1 MLQFQRAQE
10 SSLMSTPE
18 FWDSRYAANE
28 YAYGTTPNAGLV
40 ALEYLLPRSARVLV
54 PGDGEG
60 RNGVWLA
67 TRGHQVSV
75 VDQSAE
81 GLRKCAQL
89 AGSRG
94 VSVETVHADLADY
107 QPGVAAFDALVL
119 IFVHLPPQIRRGV
132 HQRLLAALKPGGVL
146 ILEGFDRSHAG
157 LPGGGPRD
165 PAWLF
170 DAAALRKDFAACA
183 DLSIELIDADL
194 DEGPW
199 HQGRARVLR
208 VQGRRD

>member
-1 MLQFQRAQE
+1 
-10 SSLMSTPE
+10 MSNPA
-18 FWDSRYAANE
+18 FWDSRYASPD
-28 YAYGTTPNAGLV
+28 YAYGTAPNAGLV
-40 ALEYLLPRSARVLV
+40 ALEHLLPREARVLV

-75 VDQSAE
+75 VDQSAA

-89 AGSRG
+89 AESRG
-94 VSVETVHADLADY
+94 VGVNVLHADLADY
-107 QPGVAAFDALVL
+107 RPEPAGFDALVL
-119 IFVHLPPQIRRGV
+119 VFVHLPPDLRRRV
-132 HQRLLAALKPGGVL
+132 HQRLLAALRPGGVL

-170 DAAALRKDFAACA
+170 DAEMLRADFVACPE
-183 DLSIELIDADL
+183 LSVELIDGDL

-199 HQGRARVLR
+199 HQGHARVLR
-208 VQGRRD
+208 VFGRT

>member
-1 MLQFQRAQE
+1 
-10 SSLMSTPE
+10 MSTPE
-18 FWDSRYAANE
+18 LWDSRYAAVE

-94 VSVETVHADLADY
+94 VSVETVLDDPAPSRDEELPPNRRLPVVKDDPESSSRGNLRRH
-107 QPGVAAFDALVL
+107 QPGRTAAN
-119 IFVHLPPQIRRGV
+119 H
-132 HQRLLAALKPGGVL
+132 
-146 ILEGFDRSHAG
+146 
-157 LPGGGPRD
+157 
-165 PAWLF
+165 
-170 DAAALRKDFAACA
+170 RKLTQC
-183 DLSIELIDADL
+183 
-194 DEGPW
+194 
-199 HQGRARVLR
+199 GRV
-208 VQGRRD
+208 

>member
-1 MLQFQRAQE
+1 
-10 SSLMSTPE
+10 MSTTE
-18 FWDSRYAANE
+18 FWDNRYASQE
-28 YAYGTTPNAGLV
+28 YAYGTAPNAGLV
-40 ALEYLLPRSARVLV
+40 ALEHLLPRSARVLV

-67 TRGHQVSV
+67 TRGHQVCV

-89 AGSRG
+89 AVAQG
-94 VSVETVHADLADY
+94 VSIETVHADLADY
-107 QPGVAAFDALVL
+107 QPGVAGFDALVL
-119 IFVHLPPQIRRGV
+119 IFVHLPPDIRRSV

-170 DAAALRKDFAACA
+170 DAAVLREDFAGCA
-183 DLSIELIDADL
+183 ELSVELIDGDL

-208 VQGRRD
+208 VFGRTCTNVAAPK

>member
-1 MLQFQRAQE
+1 MTA
-10 SSLMSTPE
+10 LMSTPE
-18 FWDSRYAANE
+18 FWDNRYGAAE
-28 YAYGTTPNAGLV
+28 YAYGTAPNAGLV
-40 ALEYLLPRSARVLV
+40 TLEHLLPPAAQVLV

-67 TRGHQVSV
+67 TRGHRVTV
-75 VDQSAE
+75 VDQSTA

-89 AGSRG
+89 AATRDAN
-94 VSVETVHADLADY
+94 VATVHADLADY
-107 QPGVAAFDALVL
+107 QPAGNFDALVL
-119 IFVHLPPQIRRGV
+119 VFVHLPPEIRRAV
-132 HQRLLAALKPGGVL
+132 HQRLLSALKPGGVL

-170 DAAALRKDFAACA
+170 DADMLRTDFAACA
-183 DLSIELIDADL
+183 DLSIELIDGDL

-199 HQGRARVLR
+199 HHGRARVLR
-208 VQGRRD
+208 VHGRRR

>member
-1 MLQFQRAQE
+1 
-10 SSLMSTPE
+10 MSTPE
-18 FWDSRYAANE
+18 FWDSRYAAAE
-28 YAYGTTPNAGLV
+28 YAYGTAPNAGLL
-40 ALEYLLPRSARVLV
+40 ALEHLLPRGARVLV

-81 GLRKCAQL
+81 GLRKCALL
-89 AGSRG
+89 ATSHG

-107 QPGVAAFDALVL
+107 QPETAGYDALVL
-119 IFVHLPPQIRRGV
+119 VFVHLPPEIRCSV
-132 HQRLLAALKPGGVL
+132 HQRLLGALKPGGVL

-170 DAAALRKDFAACA
+170 DAAMLREDFAACA
-183 DLSIELIDADL
+183 QLSIELVDGDL
-194 DEGPW
+194 DEGRW

-208 VQGRRD
+208 VHGRR

>member
-1 MLQFQRAQE
+1 
-10 SSLMSTPE
+10 MSTPA
-18 FWDSRYAANE
+18 FWDQRYAAEE
-28 YAYGTTPNAGLV
+28 YAYGTAPNTGLV
-40 ALEYLLPRSARVLV
+40 ALAHLLPRAARVLV

-67 TRGHQVSV
+67 TRGHRVTA

-89 AGSRG
+89 AASCA
-94 VSVETVHADLADY
+94 VSVETVLADLASY
-107 QPGVAAFDALVL
+107 SPEVAGFDALVL
-119 IFVHLPPQIRRGV
+119 MFVHLPPEIRRDV
-132 HQRLLAALKPGGVL
+132 HRRLCRALKPGGVL

-170 DAAALRKDFAACA
+170 DAATLREDFADCD
-183 DLSIELIDADL
+183 DLAIELIDTEL
-194 DEGPW
+194 DEGPH

-208 VQGRRD
+208 AHGRRR

>member
-1 MLQFQRAQE
+1 
-10 SSLMSTPE
+10 MSNPA
-18 FWDSRYAANE
+18 FWDSRYASPD
-28 YAYGTTPNAGLV
+28 YAYGTAPNAGLV
-40 ALEYLLPRSARVLV
+40 ALEHLLPREARVLV

-75 VDQSAE
+75 VDQSAA

-89 AGSRG
+89 AESRG
-94 VSVETVHADLADY
+94 VGVNVLHADLADY
-107 QPGVAAFDALVL
+107 RPEPAGFDALVL
-119 IFVHLPPQIRRGV
+119 VFVHLPPDLRRRV
-132 HQRLLAALKPGGVL
+132 HQRLLAALRPGGVL

-170 DAAALRKDFAACA
+170 DAEMLRADFVACPE
-183 DLSIELIDADL
+183 LSVELIDGDL
-194 DEGPW
+194 EEGPW
-199 HQGRARVLR
+199 HQGHARVLR
-208 VQGRRD
+208 VFGRT

>member
-1 MLQFQRAQE
+1 
-10 SSLMSTPE
+10 MSTPE
-18 FWDSRYAANE
+18 FWDSRYAAAE
-28 YAYGTTPNAGLV
+28 YAYGTAPNAGLV
-40 ALEYLLPRSARVLV
+40 ALEHLLPRAARVLV

-67 TRGHQVSV
+67 TRGHRVTV
-75 VDQSAE
+75 VDQSVE

-89 AGSRG
+89 AASKK
-94 VSVETVHADLADY
+94 VAVDTVQADLADY
-107 QPGVAAFDALVL
+107 QPESAAFDALVL
-119 IFVHLPPQIRRGV
+119 VFVHLSPEIRRPV

-170 DAAALRKDFAACA
+170 DADSLRADFAACA
-183 DLSIELIDADL
+183 DLDVELIDGDL
-194 DEGPW
+194 DEGRC

-208 VQGRRD
+208 IHGYRR

>member
-1 MLQFQRAQE
+1 
-10 SSLMSTPE
+10 MSNPA
-18 FWDSRYAANE
+18 FWDSRYASPD
-28 YAYGTTPNAGLV
+28 YAYGTAPNAGLV
-40 ALEYLLPRSARVLV
+40 ALEHLLPREARVLV

-75 VDQSAE
+75 VDQSAA

-89 AGSRG
+89 AESRG
-94 VSVETVHADLADY
+94 VGVNVLHADLADY
-107 QPGVAAFDALVL
+107 RPEPAGFDALVL
-119 IFVHLPPQIRRGV
+119 VFVHLPPDLRRRV
-132 HQRLLAALKPGGVL
+132 HQRLLAALRPGGVL

-170 DAAALRKDFAACA
+170 DAAVLRADFVACPE
-183 DLSIELIDADL
+183 LSVELIDGDL

-199 HQGRARVLR
+199 HQGHARVLR
-208 VQGRRD
+208 VFGRT

>member
-1 MLQFQRAQE
+1 
-10 SSLMSTPE
+10 MSAPE
-18 FWDSRYAANE
+18 FWDSRYSGAE
-28 YAYGTTPNAGLV
+28 YAYGTAPNVGLA
-40 ALEYLLPRSARVLV
+40 ALEHLLPRDSRVLV

-67 TRGHQVSV
+67 SRGHRVTL
-75 VDQSAE
+75 VDQSAA

-89 AGSRG
+89 AATRG
-94 VSVETVHADLADY
+94 VGVESVHADLAEY
-107 QPGVAAFDALVL
+107 QPEASGFDALVL
-119 IFVHLPPQIRRGV
+119 VFVHLPPEIRRAV
-132 HQRLLAALKPGGVL
+132 HQRLCLALKPGGVL

-170 DAAALRKDFAACA
+170 DAAMLREDFAACA
-183 DLSIELIDADL
+183 DLSIELIDGDI
-194 DEGPW
+194 DEGPF

-208 VQGRRD
+208 VHGRRS

>member
-1 MLQFQRAQE
+1 
-10 SSLMSTPE
+10 MSTQE
-18 FWDSRYAANE
+18 FWDSRYAAAE

-40 ALEYLLPRSARVLV
+40 ALEHLLPRAARVLL

-67 TRGHQVSV
+67 TRGHQTSV

-81 GLRKCAQL
+81 GLRKCTQL
-89 AGSRG
+89 AHSRG
-94 VSVETVHADLADY
+94 VSVETVRADLADY
-107 QPGVAAFDALVL
+107 WPEVTGFDALVL
-119 IFVHLPPQIRRGV
+119 VFVHLPPEIRRQV
-132 HQRLLAALKPGGVL
+132 HQRLLRTLKPGGVL

-170 DAAALRKDFAACA
+170 DTAMLREDFAGCA
-183 DLSIELIDADL
+183 ELSIELIDADL

-208 VQGRRD
+208 VHGRR

>member
-1 MLQFQRAQE
+1 
-10 SSLMSTPE
+10 MSNPA
-18 FWDSRYAANE
+18 FWDSRYASPD
-28 YAYGTTPNAGLV
+28 YAYGTAPNAGLV
-40 ALEYLLPRSARVLV
+40 ALEHLLPREARVLV

-75 VDQSAE
+75 VDQSAA

-89 AGSRG
+89 AESRG
-94 VSVETVHADLADY
+94 VGVNVLHADLADY
-107 QPGVAAFDALVL
+107 RPEPAGFDALVL
-119 IFVHLPPQIRRGV
+119 VFVHLPPDLRRRV
-132 HQRLLAALKPGGVL
+132 HQRLLAALRPGGVL

-170 DAAALRKDFAACA
+170 DAAMLRADFVACPE
-183 DLSIELIDADL
+183 LSVELIDGDL

-199 HQGRARVLR
+199 HQGHARVLR
-208 VQGRRD
+208 VFGRT

>member
-1 MLQFQRAQE
+1 
-10 SSLMSTPE
+10 MSNPA
-18 FWDSRYAANE
+18 FWDSRYASPD
-28 YAYGTTPNAGLV
+28 YAYGTAPNAGLV
-40 ALEYLLPRSARVLV
+40 ALEHLLPREARVLV

-75 VDQSAE
+75 VDQSAT

-89 AGSRG
+89 AESRG
-94 VSVETVHADLADY
+94 VGVNVLHADLADY
-107 QPGVAAFDALVL
+107 RPEPAGFDALVL
-119 IFVHLPPQIRRGV
+119 VFVHLPPDLRRRV
-132 HQRLLAALKPGGVL
+132 HQRLLAALRPGGVL

-170 DAAALRKDFAACA
+170 DAAVLRADFVACPE
-183 DLSIELIDADL
+183 LSVELIDGDL

-199 HQGRARVLR
+199 HQGHARVLR
-208 VQGRRD
+208 VFGRT

>member
-1 MLQFQRAQE
+1 
-10 SSLMSTPE
+10 MSNPA
-18 FWDSRYAANE
+18 FWDSRYASPE
-28 YAYGTTPNAGLV
+28 YAYGTAPNAGLV
-40 ALEYLLPRSARVLV
+40 ALEHLLPREARVLV

-75 VDQSAE
+75 VDQSAA

-89 AGSRG
+89 AESRG
-94 VSVETVHADLADY
+94 VGVNVLHADLADY
-107 QPGVAAFDALVL
+107 RPEPAGFDALVL
-119 IFVHLPPQIRRGV
+119 VFVHLPPDLRRRV
-132 HQRLLAALKPGGVL
+132 HQRLLAALRPGGVL

-170 DAAALRKDFAACA
+170 DAAMLRADFVACPE
-183 DLSIELIDADL
+183 LSVELIDGDL

-199 HQGRARVLR
+199 HQGHARVLR
-208 VQGRRD
+208 VFGRT

>member
-1 MLQFQRAQE
+1 
-10 SSLMSTPE
+10 MSTPE
-18 FWDSRYAANE
+18 FWDSRYAAPE
-28 YAYGTTPNAGLV
+28 YAYGTAPNAGLV
-40 ALEYLLPRSARVLV
+40 ALEHLLPRGARVLV

-67 TRGHQVSV
+67 SRGHRVTV
-75 VDQSAE
+75 VDQSAA

-89 AGSRG
+89 AASRA
-94 VSVETVHADLADY
+94 VSVETVQADLADY
-107 QPGVAAFDALVL
+107 SPETAGYDALVL
-119 IFVHLPPQIRRGV
+119 VFVHLPPEVRRAV
-132 HQRLLAALKPGGVL
+132 HQRLLNALKPGGVL
-146 ILEGFDRSHAG
+146 ILEGFDRSHLG

-170 DAAALRKDFAACA
+170 DADSLQADFAACA
-183 DLSIELIDADL
+183 ELGIELIDGDL

-208 VQGRRD
+208 VHGSRR

>member
-1 MLQFQRAQE
+1 
-10 SSLMSTPE
+10 MSAAG
-18 FWDSRYAANE
+18 FWDSRYAPDA
-28 YAYGTTPNAGLV
+28 YAYGTRPNRGLM
-40 ALEYLLPRSARVLV
+40 ALEPLLPRGSRVLL

-67 TRGHQVSV
+67 QEGHRVLA

-81 GLRKCAQL
+81 GLRKAERL
-89 AGSRG
+89 AARAG
-94 VSVETVHADLADY
+94 VQIEVEQADLTDWM
-107 QPGVAAFDALVL
+107 PPRDTFDALVL
-119 IFVHLPPQIRRGV
+119 VFVHLPPEIRGAV
-132 HQRLLAALKPGGVL
+132 HRRLLQALRPGGLL

-170 DAAALRKDFAACA
+170 DAATLREDFDGCA
-183 DLSIELIDADL
+183 PLTIELVDADL
-194 DEGPW
+194 DEGPF

-208 VQGRRD
+208 VHGRHR

>member
-1 MLQFQRAQE
+1 
-10 SSLMSTPE
+10 MSTRE
-18 FWDSRYAANE
+18 FWDNRYAAPE
-28 YAYGTTPNAGLV
+28 YAYGTAPNAGLV
-40 ALEYLLPRSARVLV
+40 ALEHLLPRSARVLL

-67 TRGHQVSV
+67 TRGHQVSL
-75 VDQSAE
+75 VDQSVE
-81 GLRKCAQL
+81 GLRKCARL
-89 AGSRG
+89 ADSRS

-107 QPGVAAFDALVL
+107 QPEIAGFDALVL
-119 IFVHLPPQIRRGV
+119 IFVHLPPEIRRGV

-170 DAAALRKDFAACA
+170 DAAMLREDFADCA
-183 DLSIELIDADL
+183 KLSIELIDADL

-199 HQGRARVLR
+199 HKGRARVLR
-208 VQGRRD
+208 AHGCHH

>member
-1 MLQFQRAQE
+1 
-10 SSLMSTPE
+10 MSTPE
-18 FWDSRYAANE
+18 FWDSRYAAEE
-28 YAYGTTPNAGLV
+28 YAYGTAPNAGLV
-40 ALEYLLPRSARVLV
+40 TLEPLLPRSARVLV

-67 TRGHQVSV
+67 TRGHRVSV

-89 AGSRG
+89 AAESG
-94 VSVETVHADLADY
+94 VGVETVQADLVDY
-107 QPGVAAFDALVL
+107 QPELAGFDALVL
-119 IFVHLPPQIRRGV
+119 IFVHLPPHIRRDV
-132 HQRLLAALKPGGVL
+132 HQRLLAALKPDGVL

-170 DAAALRKDFAACA
+170 DAAMLREDFAACA
-183 DLSIELIDADL
+183 ELSIELIDGDL
-194 DEGPW
+194 DEGRW
-199 HQGRARVLR
+199 HQGHARVLR
-208 VQGRRD
+208 VHGRRR

>member
-1 MLQFQRAQE
+1 
-10 SSLMSTPE
+10 MSNPA
-18 FWDSRYAANE
+18 FWDSRYASPD
-28 YAYGTTPNAGLV
+28 YAYGTAPNAGLV
-40 ALEYLLPRSARVLV
+40 ALEHLLPREARVLV

-75 VDQSAE
+75 VDQSAT

-89 AGSRG
+89 AESRG
-94 VSVETVHADLADY
+94 VGVNVLHADLADY
-107 QPGVAAFDALVL
+107 RPEPAGFDALVL
-119 IFVHLPPQIRRGV
+119 VFVHLPPDLRRRV
-132 HQRLLAALKPGGVL
+132 HQRLLAALRPGGVL

-170 DAAALRKDFAACA
+170 DAAMLRADFVACPE
-183 DLSIELIDADL
+183 LSVELIDGDL

-199 HQGRARVLR
+199 HQGHARVLR
-208 VQGRRD
+208 VFGRT